1 MHIIY
6 GNFVMHLWHGIV
18 NKMRPET
25 KIKYKRAYNEAA
37 VYADME
43 VDDDI

>member
-1 MHIIY
+1 
-6 GNFVMHLWHGIV
+6 
-18 NKMRPET
+18 MRPET

-43 VDDDI
+43 VDDDISNLYLKKI